1 MYELFDNFLNEIE
14 YQSIEQT
21 LLNHTFPWYLNPIV
35 GESWVTEVKQGH
47 MKQQV
52 NTNVMFAHG
61 LYFKDEIVSDWFP
74 HFTCLLDRLDIF
86 SLLRIKINYLSPTT
100 ERIIHDFHVDMI
112 DDNAPKNIKTAIYYL
127 NTNNGVTI
135 FEDSTEEVASVKNR
149 MIIFPMHL
157 RHTGTTHTE
166 QNIPHRI
173 VINFNYF

>member
-74 HFTCLLDRLDIF
+74 YFTCILDRLDIF
-86 SLLRIKINYLSPTT
+86 SLLRIKINYMSPTT
-100 ERIIHDFHVDMI
+100 ERIIHDFHVDI
-112 DDNAPKNIKTAIYYL
+112 TDDNAPKDIKTAIFYL

-135 FEDSTEEVASVKNR
+135 FEDTKEEVSSVKNR
-149 MIIFPMHL
+149 MIIFPSYL